1 MTNPSGQ
8 PAKKPLS
15 LRERN
20 RIATRDAI
28 AEAAIQLAMLRGIH
42 DVRIEDIAA
51 EAGVSTRT
59 FSNYFSSK
67 YEALTCRHAQ
77 RMHHA
82 AVALRDQPADKPL
95 WSAIADA
102 VLAPWQSSAAGLD
115 TPSPETLAELRLL
128 FCDSA
133 LQGEILKDV
142 LNDRNEFAHAIGD
155 RVGLDG
161 RGLYC
166 RLLSAAVTTV
176 TQVTIDI
183 FHEADP
189 PAPLLPLLREALGLL
204 SSAFPIPAPETGAA
218 GKSEGKE

>member
-1 MTNPSGQ
+1 MTNTSSGQ
-8 PAKKPLS
+8 PKKPLS

-28 AEAAIQLAMLRGIH
+28 AEAAIQLAMVRGIH

-67 YEALTCRHAQ
+67 YEALTCRHVQ

-82 AVALRDQPADKPL
+82 AMALRDQPADKPL
-95 WSAIADA
+95 WPAIADA
-102 VLAPWQSSAAGLD
+102 VLAPWQSSTAGLD
-115 TPSPETLAELRLL
+115 TPSPEMLAELRLL
-128 FCDSA
+128 FCESS

-142 LNDRNEFAHAIGD
+142 LNDHNEFARALGE
-155 RVGLDG
+155 RLGLDG
-161 RGLYC
+161 KGLYC

-183 FHEADP
+183 FHESDP

-204 SSAFPIPAPETGAA
+204 SSAFPIPAPETGMA
-218 GKSEGKE
+218 GKSGEKE